1 MVALPTFVIPR
12 IIMLSPIK
20 SGIGWFVGH
29 LEFQDGRHNI
39 TCIHYGYIKHNT
51 LSITEWLKWWL
62 NMFVMPRISNK
73 DHDGIIWDIG

>member
-29 LEFQDGRHNI
+29 QIQDGRHNI

-73 DHDGIIWDIG
+73 VMIYGIIWI

>member
-1 MVALPTFVIPR
+1 
-12 IIMLSPIK
+12 MLSPIK

-62 NMFVMPRISNK
+62 NMFCDAK
-73 DHDGIIWDIG
+73 DFKQSHDGIIWI

>member
-51 LSITEWLKWWL
+51 LSITMDVLQMDTHRYL
-62 NMFVMPRISNK
+62 NEFMHLSVSK
-73 DHDGIIWDIG
+73 VSQ